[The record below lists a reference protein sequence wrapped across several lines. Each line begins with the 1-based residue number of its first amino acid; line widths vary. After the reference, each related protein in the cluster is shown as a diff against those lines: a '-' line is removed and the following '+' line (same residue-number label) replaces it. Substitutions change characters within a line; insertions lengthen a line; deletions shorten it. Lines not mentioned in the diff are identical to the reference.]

1 MTQTFS
7 TLADYGWT
15 PYFQSQLDLDEVAT
29 TRPARVMAVHR
40 GALEIACPDFSGRV
54 PPPGDD
60 ERDRVTVGDW
70 LLIDAASRQ
79 PVRLLTRSS
88 LFRRKAAGAGRE
100 TQLIAANVDT
110 LFVVTSC
117 NQDFN
122 LARLERYLAVAREAD
137 VTPVVVLTKADLTDD
152 VARYA
157 AQAADLLAG
166 LIVEAV
172 DARVS
177 DAAMRLRD
185 WCGPGQTVALVGSS
199 GVGKSTLVNTLAAT
213 AQQATAGIRE
223 DDAKGRHTTSARSLH
238 PLPTGGWLV
247 DTPGMRE
254 LALADA
260 ESGLADV
267 FAEIVALAADC
278 RFADCRHESEPACAV
293 QQAITEGRLDPARL
307 KRWRKLA
314 AEETHNS
321 ETIAQSRARYRAFG
335 KRVKGAMRAK
345 QARYED

>member
-1 MTQTFS
+1 MTQSFD
-7 TLADYGWT
+7 TLAAYGWT
-15 PYFQSQLDLDEVAT
+15 PFFQSQLDLDEVGT
-29 TRPARVMAVHR
+29 TQPARVMAVHR
-40 GALEIACPDFSGRV
+40 GAVEIAYPGFAGRV
-54 PPPGDD
+54 PAPGGD
-60 ERDRVTVGDW
+60 EDHRATVGDW
-70 LLIDAASRQ
+70 LLLDAETTQ
-79 PVRLLTRSS
+79 PIRLLNRNS
-88 LFRRKAAGAGRE
+88 LFRRKAAGTGRD
-100 TQLIAANVDT
+100 TQLIAANVNT

-137 VTPVVVLTKADLTDD
+137 VMPVVILTKADLTDD
-152 VARYA
+152 VARFVG
-157 AQAADLLAG
+157 QAAELMAG

-172 DARVS
+172 DARAS
-177 DAAMRLRD
+177 DVATRLGD

-213 AQQATAGIRE
+213 TSQATGGIRE

-238 PLPTGGWLV
+238 RLPTGGWLV

-267 FAEIVALAADC
+267 FAEIVALAQEC
-278 RFADCRHESEPACAV
+278 RFADCRHETEPACAV
-293 QQAITEGRLDPARL
+293 RTAIDEGRLDPARL

-314 AEETHNS
+314 AEEAHNS
-321 ETIAQSRARYRAFG
+321 ETIAQNRARFRAFG
-335 KRVKGAMRAK
+335 KRVKNAVRAK
-345 QARYED
+345 QALYDD